1 MGLLSHSMLNS
12 EGICHECELT
22 VHKDESLQCDE
33 CKHSYHVFCEG
44 LDTGEK
50 HCTKTFLTQF
60 IAKSTRKPNFSW
72 KCDPCAIQQDNAEK
86 TDLAQIVH
94 RLASK
99 VEALT
104 TTFDDFKQETKQ
116 DNMTLTNTFDNSD
129 ETPDL
134 DVTPDLNEISTCQ
147 NFLYFERNQRP
158 PSISCMSYHASKLEK
173 FVRK

>member
-1 MGLLSHSMLNS
+1 MGLLSNSMLNS
-12 EGICHECELT
+12 EGKCHECELT
-22 VHKDESLQCDE
+22 VHKDESLQCDV
-33 CKHSYHVFCEG
+33 CKYSYHVFCEG

-94 RLASK
+94 RLASQ

-104 TTFDDFKQETKQ
+104 TTFDNFTRDIKM
-116 DNMTLTNTFDNSD
+116 DNMILTTTFDSLRHD
-129 ETPDL
+129 
-134 DVTPDLNEISTCQ
+134 I
-147 NFLYFERNQRP
+147 
-158 PSISCMSYHASKLEK
+158 K
-173 FVRK
+173 